1 MIKEFNTYLEGIDSE
16 FWSRLCLEEG
26 ELRHYKKG
34 EEFITLGNV
43 AKYLGLIKSGS
54 LKYVAYTS
62 DYDERVVGLETVNG
76 FAASW
81 PYCLHGFPS
90 VVTIRINSDAEIYCL
105 SISKIIELSKKDT
118 VIERQIAQANEQL
131 FYTAYE
137 RLLSLHTQSPK
148 ERYAALLARCP
159 KIFEIFDLKDIAS
172 FLNITPQHLSRL
184 RKTHKCNKC

>member
-16 FWSRLCLEEG
+16 FWSKLCREEG
-26 ELRHYKKG
+26 ILRTYRKG
-34 EEFITLGNV
+34 EEFITIDQV

-54 LKYVAYTS
+54 VKYVAYTA
-62 DYDERVVGLETVNG
+62 DYEERIVGLETIGG

-81 PYCLHGFPS
+81 PFFLQNKPS
-90 VVTIRINSDAEIYCL
+90 VVSIIANSDLEIYCL
-105 SISKIIELSKKDT
+105 TATKINELAKKDIE
-118 VIERQIAQANEQL
+118 VERQIARANVEL

-137 RLLSLHTQSPK
+137 RLISHYIQTPK
-148 ERYAALLARCP
+148 ERYEAFLKKCP

-184 RKTHKCNKC
+184 RKK